1 MSHIVALFHRICV
14 YIHTSV
20 CTYIYIYICKCTY
33 IYIHIYIYY
42 ICIYSCMYIY
52 VTYVYI
58 HIYILYICIYSCM
71 YIYVTYVYIYIYTH
85 IYIIYMYIF
94 MYVYICTYIHLWIYI
109 SSESVHVWMFVE
121 WMLMHMHGCS
131 LVHKQRVALCCSVL
145 QWVAMRST
153 YFRNARCRYAR
164 IHVHTC
170 AQTACCIVLHCVTL
184 RCIALHCV
192 AVRCNVFSP
201 FSKCTL
207 RFCAYTRTHI
217 HTYTHTHIH
226 TCVWMN
232 TQWNS
237 LSPTHTQIWLIR
249 VHTWISTHTCI
260 HSHAHIHALKAHIH
274 VCWSVWERCLYG
286 VALASRIDK
295 ITGLF
300 GKRALWK
307 RWYSA
312 KETYIHENGRQ
323 KMWDRWYVYVH
334 ESHIFI
340 YTHFHVYTF
349 SYIRDRSLY
358 L

>member
-1 MSHIVALFHRICV
+1 MDARLCTNNALHCVAVCCSELQCV
-14 YIHTSV
+14 QLIFEMHV
-20 CTYIYIYICKCTY
+20 AGM
-33 IYIHIYIYY
+33 H
-42 ICIYSCMYIY
+42 
-52 VTYVYI
+52 VY
-58 HIYILYICIYSCM
+58 
-71 YIYVTYVYIYIYTH
+71 TYTH
-85 IYIIYMYIF
+85 
-94 MYVYICTYIHLWIYI
+94 
-109 SSESVHVWMFVE
+109 
-121 WMLMHMHGCS
+121 
-131 LVHKQRVALCCSVL
+131 VHKQRVALCC
-145 QWVAMRST
+145 
-153 YFRNARCRYAR
+153 
-164 IHVHTC
+164 
-170 AQTACCIVLHCVTL
+170 IVSHCVAL
-184 RCIALHCV
+184 RCIALQCV
-192 AVRCNVFSP
+192 AMCSVHFRNAPCGSARIRVH
-201 FSKCTL
+201 T
-207 RFCAYTRTHI
+207 YTHTHI